1 MYQGI
6 RKILNFIRSA
16 DNFLVTSHMNADGD
30 AFASMLAMAYLLENW
45 KKRYRI
51 IINDEIIDD
60 KYQYMWGIEK
70 IEKYS
75 SDITDDFQAAIVLD
89 VPSKKRVGNPSL
101 LLPEPKQ
108 CVKIDHHPVEEDFAI
123 YSIVD
128 TEASSTSQIL
138 YEIINQ
144 AKLTISPEL
153 ASLIF
158 SGIMYD
164 TGRFSFSNTRF
175 RDFEISAVLVKKGA
189 IPNDIANYL
198 FFNNSFLSMKIL
210 GYALANMES
219 LYEGK
224 LSVIFLPLDIMKN
237 NIHAEIEELANYS
250 VAIKSVE
257 VGLFIREVEPGYF
270 KMSFRSKGNVNV
282 NQIAKLF
289 GGGGHIHAAGAR
301 YSGNFKDLREKIK
314 KAVKKQLLF

>member
-1 MYQGI
+1 MYQSI
-6 RKILNFIRSA
+6 EQILSFIRSS
-16 DNFLVTSHMNADGD
+16 DNFLITSHMNADGD
-30 AFASMLAMAYLLENW
+30 AFASMLAMAYLLEKW

-51 IINDEIIDD
+51 IIDDEIIDD

-70 IEKYS
+70 IENFSLDVKN
-75 SDITDDFQAAIVLD
+75 DFKAAIVLD
-89 VPSKKRVGNPSL
+89 VPSRKRVGNPSS
-101 LLPEPKQ
+101 LLPESAQ
-108 CVKIDHHPVEEDFAI
+108 CVKIDHHPEEEDFAI

-128 TEASSTSQIL
+128 TAASSTSQIL
-138 YEIINQ
+138 YEIIDQ
-144 AKLTISPEL
+144 SKLPISAEL
-153 ASLIF
+153 ASLLF

-164 TGRFSFSNTRF
+164 TGRFSFSNTRS

-189 IPNDIANYL
+189 VPSDIANYL
-198 FFNNSFLSMKIL
+198 FFNNSFLSMKTL

-250 VAIKSVE
+250 VAMKSVE

-270 KMSFRSKGNVNV
+270 KISFRSKGKVNV
-282 NQIAKLF
+282 NRIAKLF
-289 GGGGHIHAAGAR
+289 GGGGHMHAAGAR
-301 YSGNFKDLREKIK
+301 YNGNFKDLREKIK
-314 KAVKKQLLF
+314 EAVKEKLLF

>member
-6 RKILNFIRSA
+6 KEILNFIRSS
-16 DNFLVTSHMNADGD
+16 DNFLITSHMNADGD

-75 SDITDDFQAAIVLD
+75 MDITNDFQAAIVLD
-89 VPSKKRVGNPSL
+89 VPSKKRVGNPSF

-108 CVKIDHHPVEEDFAI
+108 CVKIDHHPEEEDFAI
-123 YSIVD
+123 FSIVD
-128 TEASSTSQIL
+128 TEASSTSQML

-153 ASLIF
+153 AGLIF

-175 RDFEISAVLVKKGA
+175 RDFEISAVLVKKGV
-189 IPNDIANYL
+189 IPSEIANYL
-198 FFNNSFLSMKIL
+198 FFNNSFLSMKTL
-210 GYALANMES
+210 GYALANVES
-219 LYEGK
+219 LCDGK
-224 LSVIFLPLDIMKN
+224 LSVIFLPLNIMKN

-301 YSGNFKDLREKIK
+301 YHGNFKDLREKIK
-314 KAVKKQLLF
+314 KAVEKQLLL